1 MGVVCFG
8 LPSGGRRTAADD
20 SDTMR
25 ILSSMSALT
34 PQEGLPFAAARSPAG
49 QAISFAEILAVFSGI
64 LFYIWRWQYSHPLMW
79 IPMLAFVLAS
89 HAAHHDSLRDLG
101 LTLNGMQQN
110 ARNILPLA
118 LLVLAPAFA
127 YGLAVGSIRP
137 QLKEWAELRYF
148 GGYVVWCVF
157 QQYLTQSYF
166 HNRIMRVVESPHLSS
181 AITALMFGAAHIP
194 NPVLMAV
201 TTLGGFI
208 FSEVFAR
215 YRNIWP
221 LALVQAVSG
230 VLLAALVPAAMI
242 HNMRV
247 GPGYFLYTRP

>member
-1 MGVVCFG
+1 M
-8 LPSGGRRTAADD
+8 STATSQVRFSTAG
-20 SDTMR
+20 SR
-25 ILSSMSALT
+25 ARAANFLT
-34 PQEGLPFAAARSPAG
+34 V
-49 QAISFAEILAVFSGI
+49 AEILAVFTGI
-64 LFYIWRWQYSHPLMW
+64 LLYIWQWQYSHPRLW
-79 IPMLAFVLAS
+79 IPMLVFVVLS
-89 HAAHHDSLRDLG
+89 HAAHRDSLRDLG
-101 LTLNGMQQN
+101 LTFDGMLQN
-110 ARNILPLA
+110 AKIILPLA
-118 LLVLAPAFA
+118 LLILAPAFA

-137 QLKEWAELRYF
+137 QLKEWPELRYF
-148 GGYVVWCVF
+148 GGYVVWCIF

-166 HNRIMRVVESPHLSS
+166 HNRIMRVVESRHVSS

-208 FSEVFAR
+208 LSEVFAR

-230 VLLAALVPAAMI
+230 VLLATLAPAAII

-247 GPGYFLYTRP
+247 GPGYFFYNRP